1 MQSKQYQ
8 ALELNS
14 VLKIFSSQNF
24 SGVFY
29 VETQNTAWASQ
40 RSCVL
45 VSRNGEIV
53 YAGLTIPNNFE
64 LAEMLGKKFRPGLV
78 NAALQAASD
87 KLNNPES
94 FREILELFIKV
105 RVFSWEQIEKLVYK
119 KIVLH
124 IDRLWQHSGIIKWET
139 TTRFDLSYGEARRGF
154 PWSLLQ
160 QELNRRQ
167 QMWNELSGFIPSMD
181 AVPCV
186 STNIDQIS
194 DPEVCQHLQRYVDGN
209 RSLLTIAEQLDKD
222 PLAIARTYAKW
233 AKLDWLRFDG
243 CPINLSTL
251 NNSELE
257 ERESASLPLVLSVD
271 DSPIV
276 QKSIERA
283 LNGYYKVILADN
295 AIDALAILDRQPIK
309 LVLLDLTMPD
319 IDGLKFCATVRKIP
333 KFRELP
339 IVMVTARDGLIDK
352 MKGRMAG
359 TDKYLTKP
367 FKPEELREVV
377 NKYIKTGVT

>member
-1 MQSKQYQ
+1 MQSKQYK

-29 VETQNTAWASQ
+29 LETRNTAWASQ

-64 LAEMLGKKFRPGLV
+64 LAEMLGKKFKPGVV
-78 NAALQAASD
+78 NAALQAASE
-87 KLNNPES
+87 KLDNPES
-94 FREILELFIKV
+94 FREILELFIKI
-105 RVFSWEQIEKLVYK
+105 RIFSWEQIEKLVYK

-124 IDRLWQHSGIIKWET
+124 LDRFWQYPGNIKWEP

-154 PWSLLQ
+154 SWSILQ
-160 QELNRRQ
+160 QELERRQ
-167 QMWNELSGFIPSMD
+167 QMWRELSGLIPSMD

-186 STNIDQIS
+186 SANIDRIGDS
-194 DPEVCQHLQRYVDGN
+194 EVRQHLQRYIDGN

-222 PLAIARTYAKW
+222 PLTVARTYSKW
-233 AKLDWLRFDG
+233 VKLDWLRFNGYPNDN
-243 CPINLSTL
+243 CDSQPTA
-251 NNSELE
+251 
-257 ERESASLPLVLSVD
+257 ESGNLPLVLSVD

-283 LNGYYKVILADN
+283 LNGYYKVILANN

-333 KFRELP
+333 KFRDLP
-339 IVMVTARDGLIDK
+339 IVMVTARDGLLDK

-367 FKPEELREVV
+367 FKPDELREVV
-377 NKYIKTGVT
+377 NKYINTSVA